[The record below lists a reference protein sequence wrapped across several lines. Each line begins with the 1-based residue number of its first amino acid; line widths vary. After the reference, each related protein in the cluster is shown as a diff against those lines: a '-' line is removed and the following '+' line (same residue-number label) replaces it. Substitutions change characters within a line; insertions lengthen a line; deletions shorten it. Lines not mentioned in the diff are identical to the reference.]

1 MTSSMVLY
9 SIVTIF
15 SNSIIS
21 HIEKDIII
29 VSIVNVKILNCMN
42 IIVIVI
48 KIHEFKNI
56 KTIIYMYVRS
66 STQITLVYLQ

>member
-15 SNSIIS
+15 NNYIIS

-29 VSIVNVKILNCMN
+29 VSIVDVKILNCMN

-48 KIHEFKNI
+48 KIHEFRNT
-56 KTIIYMYVRS
+56 KTNCITIYMS
-66 STQITLVYLQ
+66 STQITLVHLQ